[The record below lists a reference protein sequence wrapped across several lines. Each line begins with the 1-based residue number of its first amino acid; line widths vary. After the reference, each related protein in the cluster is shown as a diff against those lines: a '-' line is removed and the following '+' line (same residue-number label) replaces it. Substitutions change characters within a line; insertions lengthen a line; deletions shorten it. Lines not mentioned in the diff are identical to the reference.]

1 MARIAIIALLLLATS
16 PALAEP
22 AQPERR
28 RQLPLRR
35 RMPLRRQPTRSRR
48 AGGAERRHAAGRR
61 ALRPRMPICANPC
74 A

>member
-22 AQPERR
+22 AQPERAASGCR
-28 RQLPLRR
+28 CDDT
-35 RMPLRRQPTRSRR
+35 TRSRR

-61 ALRPRMPICANPC
+61 ACRPRMPICANPC